1 MSETEVGMAPVPL
14 IIKVK
19 GGKRTVIRFF
29 LVSVAY
35 TSVWI
40 AVSSQLDYFKSLY
53 GPEILLQLNI
63 AYYLP
68 TSGCGVFLVVVAG
81 VGSLDCGLAGRQAV
95 CVCAAGV

>member
-1 MSETEVGMAPVPL
+1 MSAHPPPTK
-14 IIKVK
+14 IK

-40 AVSSQLDYFKSLY
+40 AVSSQLDYFKTLY
-53 GPEILLQLNI
+53 GPSILLKLNI

-68 TSGCGVFLVVVAG
+68 TSAFWKLKGSGCAP
-81 VGSLDCGLAGRQAV
+81 
-95 CVCAAGV
+95 